1 MPPFK
6 PLISPFFLL
15 SSFLCVITNQD
26 QSPHLWALKRCCW
39 VWKVGAVYLTLEIP
53 IQINVCAFL
62 QPKDLNF
69 PRNHISCYFKTQ
81 VIPNWL
87 RYILYF
93 RAPWQQE
100 AIRPHGYFWNRT
112 LENSAHNLNRKSC
125 RKWCYEME
133 HLPCPDL
140 KILKIFQ
147 INLTQSLALP
157 TEGKQHSLMAS
168 FIILKASGFSFPTW
182 IQIKLLNKWH
192 IFLLFSKLFW
202 LWRSHFPQ
210 AGAVSTSCNEATN

>member
-6 PLISPFFLL
+6 PLISPFFSL
-15 SSFLCVITNQD
+15 SSFFCVITNEEQT
-26 QSPHLWALKRCCW
+26 PHLWALKRRCW
-39 VWKVGAVYLTLEIP
+39 VWKVGAVYLTPKIP

-100 AIRPHGYFWNRT
+100 VIRPHGYFWNRT
-112 LENSAHNLNRKSC
+112 LENSVHNLNRKSC
-125 RKWCYEME
+125 RKWCYEMD
-133 HLPCPDL
+133 HLKTPVLSWFQNL
-140 KILKIFQ
+140 KD
-147 INLTQSLALP
+147 
-157 TEGKQHSLMAS
+157 
-168 FIILKASGFSFPTW
+168 FS
-182 IQIKLLNKWH
+182 NK
-192 IFLLFSKLFW
+192 
-202 LWRSHFPQ
+202 SHPEPGCFPQ
-210 AGAVSTSCNEATN
+210 KENSILWWPALLS